1 MPDGQMGSTEGTFH
15 LDVRTTT
22 CGILQARAELSL
34 FAAMQTSTHSKDAA
48 TPRISPRANDSFLL
62 SLGKRVRE
70 LRNRRGLTRKMMA
83 READVSERHL
93 AQLETGE
100 GNVSIVLLRRIAAAL
115 HVSLADLF
123 AAEMETRHEKV
134 LIQRFLERLPAHR
147 VEDAMARLLRE
158 FGDEDAARRKRVA
171 LIGLRGAGK
180 STLGARL
187 GADLNIPFV
196 ELDGEIEKDTG
207 MPLGEIFSLYG
218 QTGYRAIER
227 RSLERVLHEQE
238 RAILSVGGGV
248 VSEKETYEYLLS
260 NCYTV
265 WIKARPEEHMARVIA
280 QGDLRPI
287 AGGNQ
292 AMDDLRRILGSAR
305 TALPESGHVP
315 GHFGKFCRRE
325 FCKTEGRIAGER
337 KTEGEVGGSSG
348 RCSDGTI
355 ARKSGTAGLPDG
367 AWQIQALEA

>member
-1 MPDGQMGSTEGTFH
+1 
-15 LDVRTTT
+15 
-22 CGILQARAELSL
+22 
-34 FAAMQTSTHSKDAA
+34 MQTSTHSKE
-48 TPRISPRANDSFLL
+48 TPSQRTAIVSNDGFLL
-62 SLGKRVRE
+62 FLGKRVRE
-70 LRNRRGLTRKMMA
+70 LRNRRGMTRKMMA

-93 AQLETGE
+93 AQLEAGE
-100 GNVSIVLLRRIAAAL
+100 GNVSIVLLRRIATAVN
-115 HVSLADLF
+115 VSLAELF
-123 AAEMETRHEKV
+123 AAEAETRHEKV

-147 VEDAMARLLRE
+147 VEDAMFRLLRE
-158 FGDEDAARRKRVA
+158 FGDEEVERRKRVA

-180 STLGARL
+180 STLGLRL
-187 GADLNIPFV
+187 GRELNIPFI

-248 VSEKETYEYLLS
+248 VSEKETYDYLLS

-280 QGDLRPI
+280 QGDLRAI

-292 AMDDLRRILGSAR
+292 AMEDLRRILEAR
-305 TALPESGHVP
+305 EPLYRKADMYLDTSGHSVEESFAKLKTAL
-315 GHFGKFCRRE
+315 
-325 FCKTEGRIAGER
+325 
-337 KTEGEVGGSSG
+337 
-348 RCSDGTI
+348 
-355 ARKSGTAGLPDG
+355 
-367 AWQIQALEA
+367 QAKQE